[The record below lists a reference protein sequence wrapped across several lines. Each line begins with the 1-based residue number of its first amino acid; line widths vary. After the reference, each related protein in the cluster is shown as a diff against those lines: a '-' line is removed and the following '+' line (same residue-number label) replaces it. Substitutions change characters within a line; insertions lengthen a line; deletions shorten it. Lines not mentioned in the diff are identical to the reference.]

1 MGGSLFLVIRQRTN
15 GWKINRAIAE
25 GLHCGVHALAGAS
38 RPSRRSADKQEGR
51 SNNKRTHFP
60 APCFLTSRHSEKQI
74 ADPSTRAL
82 NFLDVSRASGPF
94 FFACRE
100 RGFSQR
106 PCAD

>member
-25 GLHCGVHALAGAS
+25 RLHVA

-82 NFLDVSRASGPF
+82 NFLDVSRASGPIS
-94 FFACRE
+94 FACRE